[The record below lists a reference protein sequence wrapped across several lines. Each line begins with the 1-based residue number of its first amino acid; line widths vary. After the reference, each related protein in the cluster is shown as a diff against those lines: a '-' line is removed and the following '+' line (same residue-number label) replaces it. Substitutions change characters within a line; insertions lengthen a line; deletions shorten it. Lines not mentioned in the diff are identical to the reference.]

1 MYKITSNNRI
11 KEIKK
16 KDLIFDIINL
26 KKFKN
31 IFVICDSIIQKKHSK
46 HDIFKSNF
54 HIINIDSPEISK
66 NFKTVSDIIKQLSK
80 NNATRDTLLI
90 GLGGGAITD
99 IVGFVASIYMRGIE
113 HIFIPTTLLSM
124 VDASIGGKT
133 GINFQN
139 IKNLVGT
146 FKNPN
151 AIYIDI
157 DFLST
162 LKKDIIIDGFSEI
175 IKYGL
180 IFDKFF
186 FNDIIKNF
194 NYLINLKD
202 KKKIEKIIMQS
213 HQFKMQAVLE
223 DQFDQNQRMVLNF
236 GHTIGHALEANN
248 KNMSHGQAIYA
259 GMIIESFISYKLNLL
274 SLENFLIIK
283 NFLSPILTFSLNSID
298 SNKVLKFITF
308 DKKQL
313 NNAMHFVLL
322 EDIGKTKIKKDIDDL
337 AIIDAINEIDK

>member
-1 MYKITSNNRI
+1 MYKISSNNRI

-157 DFLST
+157 DFLNS

-259 GMIIESFISYKLNLL
+259 GMIIESFISYRLNLL

>member
-1 MYKITSNNRI
+1 MYKISSNNRI

-46 HDIFKSNF
+46 HNIFKSNF

-223 DQFDQNQRMVLNF
+223 DRFDQNQRMVLNF

-259 GMIIESFISYKLNLL
+259 GMIIESFISYRLNLL
-274 SLENFLIIK
+274 SLENFLMIK

>member
-213 HQFKMQAVLE
+213 YQFKMQAVLE

-274 SLENFLIIK
+274 SLENFLMIK

-322 EDIGKTKIKKDIDDL
+322 EDIGKTKIKKNIDDL

>member
-1 MYKITSNNRI
+1 MYKINSNNRI

-16 KDLIFDIINL
+16 KDLIFDIINQ

-31 IFVICDSIIQKKHSK
+31 IFVICDSIIPKKHSE

-54 HIINIDSPEISK
+54 HIINIDSPETSK

-157 DFLST
+157 DFLNS

-248 KNMSHGQAIYA
+248 KNISHGQAIYA
-259 GMIIESFISYKLNLL
+259 GMIIESFISYRLNLL

-322 EDIGKTKIKKDIDDL
+322 EDIGKTKIKKNIDDL

>member
-1 MYKITSNNRI
+1 MYKINSNNI
-11 KEIKK
+11 VKEIKK

-26 KKFKN
+26 NKFKN

-54 HIINIDSPEISK
+54 HIINIDNPEISK

-80 NNATRDTLLI
+80 KNATRDTLLI

-157 DFLST
+157 DFLNT

-186 FNDIIKNF
+186 FNNIIKNF

-213 HQFKMQAVLE
+213 YQFKMQAVLE

-274 SLENFLIIK
+274 SLENFLMIK

>member
-1 MYKITSNNRI
+1 MEPVSLYFSLQILS
-11 KEIKK
+11 
-16 KDLIFDIINL
+16 F
-26 KKFKN
+26 N
-31 IFVICDSIIQKKHSK
+31 I
-46 HDIFKSNF
+46 
-54 HIINIDSPEISK
+54 
-66 NFKTVSDIIKQLSK
+66 
-80 NNATRDTLLI
+80 
-90 GLGGGAITD
+90 
-99 IVGFVASIYMRGIE
+99 
-113 HIFIPTTLLSM
+113 
-124 VDASIGGKT
+124 
-133 GINFQN
+133 
-139 IKNLVGT
+139 T
-146 FKNPN
+146 FKVIPAQSFN
-151 AIYIDI
+151 
-157 DFLST
+157 
-162 LKKDIIIDGFSEI
+162 GFSEI

-283 NFLSPILTFSLNSID
+283 NFLSPILTFSLNSLD

>member
-1 MYKITSNNRI
+1 MYKINSNNRI

-16 KDLIFDIINL
+16 KDLIFDIINQ

-186 FNDIIKNF
+186 FDDIIKNF

-223 DQFDQNQRMVLNF
+223 DRFDQNQRMVLNF

-259 GMIIESFISYKLNLL
+259 GMIIESFISYRLNLL
-274 SLENFLIIK
+274 SLENFLMIK

>member
-213 HQFKMQAVLE
+213 YQFKMQAVLE

-274 SLENFLIIK
+274 SLENFLMIK

>member
-1 MYKITSNNRI
+1 MYKISSNNRI

-213 HQFKMQAVLE
+213 YQFKMQAVLE

-274 SLENFLIIK
+274 SLENFLMIK

-322 EDIGKTKIKKDIDDL
+322 EDIGKTKIKKNIDDL
-337 AIIDAINEIDK
+337 AIIDAINEIDI

>member
-1 MYKITSNNRI
+1 MYKINSNNRI

-186 FNDIIKNF
+186 FDDIIKNF

-223 DQFDQNQRMVLNF
+223 DRFDQNQRMVLNF

-259 GMIIESFISYKLNLL
+259 GMIIESFISYRLNLL

>member
-1 MYKITSNNRI
+1 MYKISSNNRI

-186 FNDIIKNF
+186 FDDIIKNF

-223 DQFDQNQRMVLNF
+223 DRFDQNQRMVLNF

-259 GMIIESFISYKLNLL
+259 GMIIESFISYRLNLL
-274 SLENFLIIK
+274 SLENFLMIK

>member
-1 MYKITSNNRI
+1 MYKISSNNRI

-186 FNDIIKNF
+186 FDDIIKNF

-223 DQFDQNQRMVLNF
+223 DRFDQNQRMVLNF

-283 NFLSPILTFSLNSID
+283 KFLSPILTFSLNSID

>member
-283 NFLSPILTFSLNSID
+283 NFLSPILTFSLNSLD

>member
-186 FNDIIKNF
+186 FDDIIKNF

-223 DQFDQNQRMVLNF
+223 DRFDQNQRMVLNF

-274 SLENFLIIK
+274 SLENFLMIK

>member
-31 IFVICDSIIQKKHSK
+31 IFVICDSVIQKKHSK

-146 FKNPN
+146 FKTPN

-213 HQFKMQAVLE
+213 YQFKMQAVLE

-259 GMIIESFISYKLNLL
+259 GMIIESFISYRLNLL
-274 SLENFLIIK
+274 SLENFLMIK

-322 EDIGKTKIKKDIDDL
+322 EDIGKTKIKKNIDDL

>member
-1 MYKITSNNRI
+1 MYKINSNNRI

-223 DQFDQNQRMVLNF
+223 DRFDQNQRMVLNF

-259 GMIIESFISYKLNLL
+259 GMIIESFISYRLNLL
-274 SLENFLIIK
+274 SLENFLMIK

>member
-1 MYKITSNNRI
+1 MYKINSNNRI

-16 KDLIFDIINL
+16 KDLIFNIINQ

>member
-213 HQFKMQAVLE
+213 HKFKMQAVLE

-283 NFLSPILTFSLNSID
+283 NFLSPILTFSLNSLD

-322 EDIGKTKIKKDIDDL
+322 EDIGKTKIKKNIDDL

>member
-223 DQFDQNQRMVLNF
+223 DQFDQNKRMVLNF

-283 NFLSPILTFSLNSID
+283 NFLSPILTFSLNSLD

>member
-1 MYKITSNNRI
+1 MYKITLNNRI

-213 HQFKMQAVLE
+213 YQFKMQAVLE

-283 NFLSPILTFSLNSID
+283 NFLSPILTFSLNSLD

>member
-1 MYKITSNNRI
+1 MYKISSNNRI

-46 HDIFKSNF
+46 HNIFKSNF

-213 HQFKMQAVLE
+213 HKFKMQAVLE

-259 GMIIESFISYKLNLL
+259 GMIIESFISYRLNLL
-274 SLENFLIIK
+274 SLENFLMIK

>member
-1 MYKITSNNRI
+1 MYKISSNNRI

-157 DFLST
+157 DFLNS

-223 DQFDQNQRMVLNF
+223 DRFDQNQRMVLNF

-259 GMIIESFISYKLNLL
+259 GMIIESFISYRLNLL
-274 SLENFLIIK
+274 SLENFLMIK

-322 EDIGKTKIKKDIDDL
+322 EDIGKTKIKKNIDDL

>member
-146 FKNPN
+146 FKTPN

-175 IKYGL
+175 IT
-180 IFDKFF
+180 
-186 FNDIIKNF
+186 DITSSGET
-194 NYLINLKD
+194 LK
-202 KKKIEKIIMQS
+202 
-213 HQFKMQAVLE
+213 
-223 DQFDQNQRMVLNF
+223 
-236 GHTIGHALEANN
+236 ANN
-248 KNMSHGQAIYA
+248 LRVLDDG
-259 GMIIESFISYKLNLL
+259 IILKSSANIFKSNIAEWNSSSEKLCNEFID
-274 SLENFLIIK
+274 
-283 NFLSPILTFSLNSID
+283 ILT
-298 SNKVLKFITF
+298 
-308 DKKQL
+308 
-313 NNAMHFVLL
+313 
-322 EDIGKTKIKKDIDDL
+322 
-337 AIIDAINEIDK
+337 

>member
-1 MYKITSNNRI
+1 MYKISSNNRI

-124 VDASIGGKT
+124 VDASLGGKT

-213 HQFKMQAVLE
+213 YQFKMQAVLE

-259 GMIIESFISYKLNLL
+259 GMIIESFISYRLNLL
-274 SLENFLIIK
+274 SLENFLMIK

-322 EDIGKTKIKKDIDDL
+322 EDIGKTKIKKNIDDL

>member
-1 MYKITSNNRI
+1 MYKINSNNRI

-16 KDLIFDIINL
+16 KDLIFDIINQ

>member
-31 IFVICDSIIQKKHSK
+31 IFVICDSVIQKKHSK

-146 FKNPN
+146 FKTPN

-274 SLENFLIIK
+274 SLENFLMIK

-322 EDIGKTKIKKDIDDL
+322 EDIGKTKIKKNIDDL

>member
-1 MYKITSNNRI
+1 MYKITSNNII

-80 NNATRDTLLI
+80 KNATRDTLLI

-186 FNDIIKNF
+186 FNDIINNF

-213 HQFKMQAVLE
+213 YQFKMQAVLE

-283 NFLSPILTFSLNSID
+283 NFLSPILTFSLNSLD

>member
-16 KDLIFDIINL
+16 KDLIFDIINQ

-157 DFLST
+157 DFLNS

-259 GMIIESFISYKLNLL
+259 GMIIESFISYKLNFL
-274 SLENFLIIK
+274 SLENFLMIK

-322 EDIGKTKIKKDIDDL
+322 EDIGKTKIKKNIDDL

>member
-213 HQFKMQAVLE
+213 HQFKMKAVLE

-259 GMIIESFISYKLNLL
+259 GMIIESFISYRLNLL
-274 SLENFLIIK
+274 SLENFLMIK

>member
-202 KKKIEKIIMQS
+202 KKKIGKIIMQS

-223 DQFDQNQRMVLNF
+223 DQFDQNKRMVLNF

-274 SLENFLIIK
+274 SLENFLMIK

-298 SNKVLKFITF
+298 SNKVLKFIKF

-322 EDIGKTKIKKDIDDL
+322 EDIGKSKIKKNIDDS

>member
-1 MYKITSNNRI
+1 MYKINSNNII

-16 KDLIFDIINL
+16 KDLIFDIINQ

-157 DFLST
+157 DFLNT

-213 HQFKMQAVLE
+213 YQFKMQAVLE

-274 SLENFLIIK
+274 SLENFLMIK

>member
-1 MYKITSNNRI
+1 MYKISSNNRI

-46 HDIFKSNF
+46 HDIFQSNF

-180 IFDKFF
+180 IFEKFF
-186 FNDIIKNF
+186 FNDITKNF

-213 HQFKMQAVLE
+213 HKFKMQAVLE
-223 DQFDQNQRMVLNF
+223 DRFDQNQRMVLNF

-274 SLENFLIIK
+274 SLENFLMIK

>member
-80 NNATRDTLLI
+80 KNATRDTLLI

-213 HQFKMQAVLE
+213 YQFKMQAVLE

-274 SLENFLIIK
+274 SLENFLMIK

>member
-186 FNDIIKNF
+186 FNDIINNF

-213 HQFKMQAVLE
+213 YQFKMQAVLE

-274 SLENFLIIK
+274 SLENFLMIK

>member
-1 MYKITSNNRI
+1 MYKISSNNRI

-213 HQFKMQAVLE
+213 YQFKMQAVLE

-259 GMIIESFISYKLNLL
+259 GMIIESFISYRLNLL
-274 SLENFLIIK
+274 SLENFLMIK